1 MSKLKGGKYNNVEN
15 ISTLEVDDY
24 LCVMHDASF
33 HVNLTIIMYK
43 WPQTRQGTHKNCLWD
58 G

>member
-1 MSKLKGGKYNNVEN
+1 MSTLKGGKYNNVEN

-33 HVNLTIIMYK
+33 HVNLTIIMSK
-43 WPQTRQGTHKNCLWD
+43 
-58 G
+58 